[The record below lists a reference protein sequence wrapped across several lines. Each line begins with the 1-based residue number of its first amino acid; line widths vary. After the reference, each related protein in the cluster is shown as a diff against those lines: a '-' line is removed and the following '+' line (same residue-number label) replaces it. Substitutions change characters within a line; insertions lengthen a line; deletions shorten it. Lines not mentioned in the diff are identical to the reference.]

1 MAERGCYSSRL
12 PRSSHTQSRK
22 VLPQKAAR
30 SGEVPGCSSN
40 VVLQVQVKRGAEAA
54 ETPVATWRRLTHPF
68 LGSLSEAAGPLGSTR
83 ALSRFLDSNTIEMN
97 FTTTRL
103 LGEDGKERDSRE
115 PYTRGQCS
123 GAEAGVERRRGV
135 PGPAAEQTSCLADSP
150 SELQWGTPGATG
162 CTHDAF
168 LDALEN
174 LTADEFK
181 KFKMKLLSVP
191 LREGYARIPR
201 GTLLPMDAVDLTDK
215 LVSYYL
221 EAYGANLTAL
231 VLRDVGMQEVAEQLQ
246 ETLGHG
252 TVPTE
257 IKAPRQ
263 TAAKPTL
270 QLVDQH
276 RAALIARVTD
286 VDGVLDALY
295 GKVLTEKQYQAVW
308 AERTN
313 PTKMRTLFSFA
324 PAWNLTCKDLL
335 LQALRDTQPY
345 LVVDLEQS

>member
-1 MAERGCYSSRL
+1 M
-12 PRSSHTQSRK
+12 
-22 VLPQKAAR
+22 
-30 SGEVPGCSSN
+30 
-40 VVLQVQVKRGAEAA
+40 
-54 ETPVATWRRLTHPF
+54 
-68 LGSLSEAAGPLGSTR
+68 
-83 ALSRFLDSNTIEMN
+83 
-97 FTTTRL
+97 
-103 LGEDGKERDSRE
+103 
-115 PYTRGQCS
+115 
-123 GAEAGVERRRGV
+123 
-135 PGPAAEQTSCLADSP
+135 
-150 SELQWGTPGATG
+150 G
-162 CTHDAF
+162 CTRDAF

-246 ETLGHG
+246 ETLGKGELTSSTLRHG

-257 IKAPRQ
+257 IKAPHQ

-270 QLVDQH
+270 HFVDQH

-295 GKVLTEKQYQAVW
+295 GKVLTEEQHQAVR
-308 AERTN
+308 AERTS

-345 LVVDLEQS
+345 LVADLTQS

>member
-1 MAERGCYSSRL
+1 MGR
-12 PRSSHTQSRK
+12 
-22 VLPQKAAR
+22 
-30 SGEVPGCSSN
+30 
-40 VVLQVQVKRGAEAA
+40 
-54 ETPVATWRRLTHPF
+54 
-68 LGSLSEAAGPLGSTR
+68 TR
-83 ALSRFLDSNTIEMN
+83 
-97 FTTTRL
+97 
-103 LGEDGKERDSRE
+103 
-115 PYTRGQCS
+115 
-123 GAEAGVERRRGV
+123 
-135 PGPAAEQTSCLADSP
+135 
-150 SELQWGTPGATG
+150 
-162 CTHDAF
+162 DAF

-270 QLVDQH
+270 HFVDQH

-295 GKVLTEKQYQAVW
+295 GKVLTEEQYQAVRV
-308 AERTN
+308 ERTN
-313 PTKMRTLFSFA
+313 STKMRTLFSFA

>member
-1 MAERGCYSSRL
+1 M
-12 PRSSHTQSRK
+12 
-22 VLPQKAAR
+22 
-30 SGEVPGCSSN
+30 
-40 VVLQVQVKRGAEAA
+40 
-54 ETPVATWRRLTHPF
+54 
-68 LGSLSEAAGPLGSTR
+68 
-83 ALSRFLDSNTIEMN
+83 
-97 FTTTRL
+97 
-103 LGEDGKERDSRE
+103 
-115 PYTRGQCS
+115 
-123 GAEAGVERRRGV
+123 
-135 PGPAAEQTSCLADSP
+135 
-150 SELQWGTPGATG
+150 G
-162 CTHDAF
+162 CTRDAF

-246 ETLGHG
+246 ETLGSG
-252 TVPTE
+252 THPGPSSSPLPPP
-257 IKAPRQ
+257 AP
-263 TAAKPTL
+263 AL
-270 QLVDQH
+270 HFVDQH

-295 GKVLTEKQYQAVW
+295 GKVLTEEQHQAVR
-308 AERTN
+308 AERTS

-345 LVVDLEQS
+345 LVADLTQS